1 MIGPL
6 FSGIRFAV
14 DPAPEYHH
22 GGKEVSTMAE
32 ARTGMVHVR
41 QGINGGSFP
50 FGGEPVG
57 SVKRYLR
64 ELFSIHYYAEAY
76 VNRKA
81 VTLDHVLT
89 AGDHLEFRRAFG
101 YKAAKDEPRE
111 EIEAHCLLKYYPDL
125 VKIGKEVLSLGLDAE
140 KSINLMAERV
150 ARWCEDHFGPI
161 TSAVVP
167 TLEKLVSELTA
178 LIDRLKPSLHGKQPR
193 KVGRKPTTRGLADFA
208 QAHPD
213 LTYKEIADRWNKKHP
228 NDKKVTEDHV
238 RGAKSRAYGS
248 KSRPAKKKRV
258 E

>member
-1 MIGPL
+1 
-6 FSGIRFAV
+6 
-14 DPAPEYHH
+14 
-22 GGKEVSTMAE
+22 MAA

-64 ELFSIHYYAEAY
+64 ELFSIHYFAAAF
-76 VNRKA
+76 VNGKA
-81 VTLDHVLT
+81 VTLDRVLV
-89 AGDHLEFRRAFG
+89 AGDHLEFLRAFG
-101 YKAAKDEPRE
+101 YKAAKDVPRE
-111 EIEAHCLLKYYPDL
+111 EIEEIKAHGLLEHYPK
-125 VKIGKEVLSLGLDAE
+125 VVEIGKEVLSLGLDPE
-140 KSINLMAERV
+140 KSIALMAARV

-161 TSAVVP
+161 TNAVVP
-167 TLEKLVSELTA
+167 TLDMAISILMTLR
-178 LIDRLKPSLHGKQPR
+178 DQLKPLQHGKQPR

-213 LTYKEIADRWNKKHP
+213 LTYKEIADLWNKKHP
-228 NDKKVTEDHV
+228 NDKKVTPENI
-238 RGAKSRAYGS
+238 RGAKQRAYGS